1 MTNYEGNVATVITED
16 YYVEM
21 SADVENNKDVELLY
35 ATVDSTISL
44 HLTYDADSQT
54 WVYVYLENDGGANLT
69 ARGTFAS
76 FSAGDSLTYLTCNF
90 TFEEKEPMIKSAI
103 ATIVS
108 NANSSLSEK
117 NAGFTMANLGLN

>member
-1 MTNYEGNVATVITED
+1 MTTEE

-21 SADVENNKDVELLY
+21 SADVENNKDVELLC

-44 HLTYDADSQT
+44 LLTYDANSQT
-54 WVYVYLENDGGANLT
+54 WTYAYSENDGGANLRAT
-69 ARGTFAS
+69 GTFAS
-76 FSAGDSLTYLTCNF
+76 FSAGDSLTCLTCNF
-90 TFEEKEPMIKSAI
+90 TFAEKESTIKSAI

>member
-1 MTNYEGNVATVITED
+1 MITED

-69 ARGTFAS
+69 ATGTFAS
-76 FSAGDSLTYLTCNF
+76 FSAGDSLTCLTCNF
-90 TFEEKEPMIKSAI
+90 TFAEKESTIKSAI

-108 NANSSLSEK
+108 NVNSSLSEK